1 MPELPEVET
10 VVVLLRKLVIGK
22 EIDSIEIYWDN
33 IIAHPGLDLFKNK
46 LIGQRFEA
54 VGRRGK
60 YIIFSLTD
68 YILIS
73 HLRMEGKYY
82 IFDSV
87 NEKSKHTHVVFNFK
101 DKGQMHYHDTRKF
114 GKMYLYS
121 KSEDLQAIHD
131 LGPEPWDPSLTG
143 KSLKIK
149 ARKKIIPIKSFL
161 LDQKIIAGIG
171 NIYVDEILFA
181 AKIHP
186 ETRTH
191 KITIKEFDEIILAT
205 QDILDRAIQD
215 GGTTIRSYTSSLGVT
230 GLFQQSLFVHNK
242 EDELCNSCGTKI
254 KKIMVNKR
262 GTYLCPTCQIKK

>member
-10 VVVLLRKLVIGK
+10 VVVLLRDLIINK
-22 EIDSIEIYWDN
+22 EIRNVEVFWDN
-33 IIAHPGLDLFKNK
+33 IIAHPHLGEFESKIKN
-46 LIGQRFEA
+46 QTFRS
-54 VGRRGK
+54 VNRRGK
-60 YIIFSLTD
+60 YIIFELTD

-82 IFDSV
+82 VFDTPKD
-87 NEKSKHTHVVFNFK
+87 KSKHTHVIYNFK
-101 DKGQMHYHDTRKF
+101 DGGQMHYHDTRKF

-121 KSEDLQAIHD
+121 KSENLDAISD
-131 LGPEPWDPSLTG
+131 LGPEPWDPNLTG

-149 ARKKIIPIKSFL
+149 ARKKTIPIKSFL

-171 NIYVDEILFA
+171 NIYANEILFA
-181 AKIHP
+181 ARIHP
-186 ETRTH
+186 ETRTY
-191 KITIKEFDEIILAT
+191 KITIKEFEEIILST

-230 GLFQQSLFVHNK
+230 GLFQQSLYVHNK
-242 EDELCNSCGTKI
+242 EDELCRCCNSKI
-254 KKIMVNKR
+254 IKIMVNKR